1 MPYWLAVNT
10 WSRRWGMGGF
20 FKILRGSNHI
30 EIETHVMAGIPL
42 LDSVDISE
50 NEINLSESSPG
61 MKNNIF

>member
-1 MPYWLAVNT
+1 
-10 WSRRWGMGGF
+10 MGGF

-42 LDSVDISE
+42 LDPVDISE

-61 MKNNIF
+61 MKNIIF